1 MKKQSLCYIYQV
13 AEKSGR
19 KGALAMGYTLDIVLV
34 AVCVAFVAIG
44 AHRGFIRSA
53 AHFLG
58 AVVAA
63 SLAGLLGGAAAQWV
77 FDTLFRPG
85 LVERIGESLASLG
98 SGDTYTA
105 VQGVFASLPDF
116 ILRALE
122 QAGVTAAS
130 VTEALAG
137 QSGQAADLIADGLGP
152 GVCGLSQRCWRSSC
166 CSACLWLLV
175 RVAGQPAGHGVPPAH
190 PARRGRPAGR
200 RVRPAAGG
208 GFHLDRPGGGPG
220 VHPHAGRRRPG
231 PGGNGP
237 APVLPGRVWSVNW
250 NPLGIMFQ

>member
-1 MKKQSLCYIYQV
+1 
-13 AEKSGR
+13 
-19 KGALAMGYTLDIVLV
+19 MGYTLDIVLV

-85 LVERIGESLASLG
+85 
-98 SGDTYTA
+98 
-105 VQGVFASLPDF
+105 PDF

-137 QSGQAADLIADGLGP
+137 QSGQAADLIADALAPVFVGFLK
-152 GVCGLSQRCWRSSC
+152 VL
-166 CSACLWLLV
+166 AVIVLFCLFMIVVRIVANLLATV
-175 RVAGQPAGHGVPPAH
+175 
-190 PARRGRPAGR
+190 
-200 RVRPAAGG
+200 
-208 GFHLDRPGGGPG
+208 FHLPILRAVDGLLGGVFGLLLAVISIWIVLAAVQVFTPMLAADTQAQ
-220 VHPHAGRRRPG
+220 VETALRQSYLAGL
-231 PGGNGP
+231 
-237 APVLPGRVWSVNW
+237 VVNW

>member
-1 MKKQSLCYIYQV
+1 MLYL
-13 AEKSGR
+13 SGSGKIRR

-122 QAGVTAAS
+122 QAGVSAARGAPADSCGAVSGS
-130 VTEALAG
+130 VPSL
-137 QSGQAADLIADGLGP
+137 SAADAP
-152 GVCGLSQRCWRSSC
+152 QAVRSSIQSSSVRSVEI
-166 CSACLWLLV
+166 CS
-175 RVAGQPAGHGVPPAH
+175 RFFFMMNSP
-190 PARRGRPAGR
+190 
-200 RVRPAAGG
+200 
-208 GFHLDRPGGGPG
+208 F
-220 VHPHAGRRRPG
+220 
-231 PGGNGP
+231 
-237 APVLPGRVWSVNW
+237 
-250 NPLGIMFQ
+250 

>member
-1 MKKQSLCYIYQV
+1 
-13 AEKSGR
+13 
-19 KGALAMGYTLDIVLV
+19 MGYTLDIVLV

-137 QSGQAADLIADGLGP
+137 QSGQAADLIADAL
-152 GVCGLSQRCWRSSC
+152 
-166 CSACLWLLV
+166 
-175 RVAGQPAGHGVPPAH
+175 
-190 PARRGRPAGR
+190 
-200 RVRPAAGG
+200 
-208 GFHLDRPGGGPG
+208 
-220 VHPHAGRRRPG
+220 
-231 PGGNGP
+231 
-237 APVLPGRVWSVNW
+237 APVFVGFLKVLAVIVLFCLFMIVVRILANLLATVFHPPILRAVDGLLGGVFGLLLAVISIWIVLAAVQVFTPMLAADTQAQVETALRQSYLAGLVVNW

>member
-1 MKKQSLCYIYQV
+1 MLYL
-13 AEKSGR
+13 SGSGKIRR
-19 KGALAMGYTLDIVLV
+19 KGALVMGYTLDIVLV

-137 QSGQAADLIADGLGP
+137 QSGQAADLIADALAPVFVGFLK
-152 GVCGLSQRCWRSSC
+152 VL
-166 CSACLWLLV
+166 AVIVLFCLFMIVVRILANLLATV
-175 RVAGQPAGHGVPPAH
+175 
-190 PARRGRPAGR
+190 
-200 RVRPAAGG
+200 
-208 GFHLDRPGGGPG
+208 FHLPILRAVDGLLGGVFGLLLAVISIWIVLAAVQVFTPMLAADTQAQ
-220 VHPHAGRRRPG
+220 VETALRQSYLAGL
-231 PGGNGP
+231 
-237 APVLPGRVWSVNW
+237 VVNW

>member
-1 MKKQSLCYIYQV
+1 
-13 AEKSGR
+13 
-19 KGALAMGYTLDIVLV
+19 MGYTLDIVLV

-58 AVVAA
+58 AVVG
-63 SLAGLLGGAAAQWV
+63 SQPGGPAGRAPPPSGC

-85 LVERIGESLASLG
+85 LVRAHRGISGKPWQLAIPTPRCRG
-98 SGDTYTA
+98 C
-105 VQGVFASLPDF
+105 FASLPDF

-137 QSGQAADLIADGLGP
+137 QSGQAADLIADALAPVFVGFLK
-152 GVCGLSQRCWRSSC
+152 VL
-166 CSACLWLLV
+166 AVIVLFCLFMIVVRIVANLLATV
-175 RVAGQPAGHGVPPAH
+175 FHLPY

-208 GFHLDRPGGGPG
+208 DFHLDLSWRRCS
-220 VHPHAGRRRPG
+220 VHPHAGRRTPKPRWKQPCANPTWPG
-231 PGGNGP
+231 W
-237 APVLPGRVWSVNW
+237 WSTGTPW
-250 NPLGIMFQ
+250 GIMFQ